1 MRLAGK
7 TCLYFEVH
15 NRTLLPDIFNEFTPL
30 RMRVFPH
37 FLKKKW
43 NFTFTAEDRR
53 RQLSNRGAVDVERDP
68 YDEEEAPFSLSMVT
82 KKQLLATKA
91 ENNTRIVVVGASDT
105 GLSFIESLL
114 MIREVN
120 FTNITLLAPGGLV
133 TMHVKSQKDY
143 LRAAST
149 NYSLE

>member
-1 MRLAGK
+1 
-7 TCLYFEVH
+7 
-15 NRTLLPDIFNEFTPL
+15 
-30 RMRVFPH
+30 MRVFPH

-43 NFTFTAEDRR
+43 NFQFGVEDKQ
-53 RQLSNRGAVDVERDP
+53 RQLANRGAIDTDRDAF
-68 YDEEEAPFSLSMVT
+68 DEEEAPFSLSMVT
-82 KKQLLATKA
+82 KKQLYAMKT
-91 ENNTRIVVVGASDT
+91 ENNTRIVVVGSSDT

-114 MIREVN
+114 MIRDVN

-149 NYSLE
+149 NYSL